1 MKLIIQIPC
10 FNESAVLPTTLAQLP
25 RTLPGV
31 DRIEW
36 LVIDDGST
44 DGTADV
50 ARAAGVDHVVRF
62 PRNRG
67 LARAFMAGLE
77 ACVARGADLIV
88 NTDADNQY
96 PADEIPRLIEPILAG
111 RAELVIGARRI
122 AEIEHF
128 SGTKKLLQ
136 RLGSWVVRSAS
147 GTSVPDGPSGFR
159 ALTRD
164 AALRMNV
171 FGSYT
176 YTLETIIQAG
186 HADLAVESVSIRT
199 NPFERPSRL
208 IPSVG
213 SYVRRSAATIFR
225 IFLLYRPFRVFV
237 LLGTVPIAAGLALFV
252 RWVVLFLIDDP
263 TRARTPSLI
272 AGAVLVMIGFQLWTF
287 ALIADLLA
295 ANRRLLEDV
304 QRRVR
309 GLELPRSRGERP

>member
-10 FNESAVLPTTLAQLP
+10 YNEAEVLPATLAQLP
-25 RTLPGV
+25 RSLPGV
-31 DRIEW
+31 DCIEW

-44 DGTADV
+44 DGTAAA
-50 ARAAGVDHVVRF
+50 ARAAGADHVVVF

-67 LARAFMAGLE
+67 LARGFMAGLE
-77 ACVARGADLIV
+77 ACVAHGADIIV
-88 NTDADNQY
+88 NTDADDQY
-96 PADEIPRLIEPILAG
+96 PADEIPRLIVPILAG
-111 RAELVIGARRI
+111 RADLVIGARRI

-128 SGTKKLLQ
+128 SGVKKLLQ
-136 RLGSWVVRSAS
+136 RLGSWVVRAAS

-171 FGSYT
+171 FGTYT

-186 HADLAVESVSIRT
+186 HANLAVESVSIRT
-199 NPFERPSRL
+199 NPYKRPSRL

-213 SYVRRSAATIFR
+213 TYVRRSAATIFR
-225 IFLLYRPFRVFV
+225 IFLLYRPFRVFL
-237 LLGTVPIAAGLALFV
+237 LLGAVPVLAGLTLFA
-252 RWVVLFLIDDP
+252 RWIVLYLLVDP
-263 TRARTPSLI
+263 TRSRAPSLI

-287 ALIADLLA
+287 ALVADLMA

-309 GLELPRSRGERP
+309 SLGLPGSGPERR